1 MEFNDAFQLVVF
13 LVSCSATLAVWVSH
27 WMRLYTKSIK
37 TRMYCTTL
45 LAEVE
50 TQQFGFIG
58 MTHPI
63 NIFGDMSE
71 ALYMGDVYRKYISK
85 LSQERKN
92 EILDK
97 LLMNNERKYGTTD
110 LVKLVSD
117 MHATEIETIAAI
129 IGAGSSHDPSSL
141 SQRELPNAIILY
153 RLSHP
158 HNAA

>member
-1 MEFNDAFQLVVF
+1 
-13 LVSCSATLAVWVSH
+13 
-27 WMRLYTKSIK
+27 
-37 TRMYCTTL
+37 
-45 LAEVE
+45 
-50 TQQFGFIG
+50 
-58 MTHPI
+58 
-63 NIFGDMSE
+63 
-71 ALYMGDVYRKYISK
+71 
-85 LSQERKN
+85 
-92 EILDK
+92 
-97 LLMNNERKYGTTD
+97 MNNERKYGTTD